1 MKNLSLLKII
11 IPIALALMLN
21 ACSSGARMSAMVV
34 PLTAENIITEENKLY
49 QSMELG
55 EVSGGKKTNPMWTS
69 QIGNEEFQ
77 QALLNSLKAHAL
89 ISVGDAK
96 YKLTAKL
103 LKIKQPLIGF
113 SLTVRSTIQY
123 ELLEM
128 QTQKVVYDKV
138 VDVEYTA
145 EFGDAML
152 GSKRLQLA
160 NEGAIKDNISQFI
173 TSLIA
178 QSQSGNLVPII
189 Q

>member
-1 MKNLSLLKII
+1 
-11 IPIALALMLN
+11 MLN

-103 LKIKQPLIGF
+103 LTDIVVALDSF
-113 SLTVRSTIQY
+113 SKFALNS
-123 ELLEM
+123 
-128 QTQKVVYDKV
+128 
-138 VDVEYTA
+138 
-145 EFGDAML
+145 F
-152 GSKRLQLA
+152 
-160 NEGAIKDNISQFI
+160 
-173 TSLIA
+173 
-178 QSQSGNLVPII
+178 
-189 Q
+189 